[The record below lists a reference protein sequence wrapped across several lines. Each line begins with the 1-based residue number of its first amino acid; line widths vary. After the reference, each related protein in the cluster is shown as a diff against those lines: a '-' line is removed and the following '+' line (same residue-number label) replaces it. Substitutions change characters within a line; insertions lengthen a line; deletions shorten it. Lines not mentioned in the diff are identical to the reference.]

1 MNVAQGALRLGT
13 AGRVHWTDRLARRV
27 VLRQL
32 GAIRHGQL
40 VIDDAGQRHVFGAP
54 DEHCG
59 LQVHLRVHHP
69 STYRG
74 FALGGSTGAGAA
86 YIRHAWDADDLTGL
100 IRLLAANLP
109 ALNRRESWRRR
120 ALAPLV
126 AAARRRAVDRE
137 MARDAVRAHYDLGND
152 LYGLFLDPGM
162 TYSAALF
169 VRPGMDLEQA
179 QTAKIDRLCRK
190 LELSPEDH
198 LLEIGTG
205 WGSLAEHAARVY
217 GCRVTTTTLS
227 REQADYARDRIQRA
241 GLADRVQV
249 LECDYRDL
257 EGQYDKIVSVEMIE
271 AIGHALHGD
280 FFRRLTALL
289 KPHGLAALQ
298 AITIAE
304 QRHDSA
310 ARGEDFIQRYVFPGG
325 SLPSVSRLC
334 GLVGRETDMQ
344 VLHLEDF
351 GPHYARTLAL
361 WRERF
366 EVARPQLAGMGY
378 PPAFERLWAFYLA
391 YCEGGFAERTL
402 GVCQMLC
409 AGPAYRGEPV
419 VASLP

>member
-13 AGRVHWTDRLARRV
+13 AGRVHWSDRLARRV

-32 GAIRHGQL
+32 GAVTHGRL
-40 VIDDAGQRHVFGAP
+40 VIDEAGERHVFGTP
-54 DEHCG
+54 DARCG
-59 LQVHLRVHHP
+59 LSVHLRVHHP

-100 IRLLAANLP
+100 IRLLVANLP

-120 ALAPLV
+120 ALAPLL
-126 AAARRRAVDRE
+126 AAARRRAVNRE
-137 MARDAVRAHYDLGND
+137 VARDAVRAHYDLGND
-152 LYGLFLDPGM
+152 LYALFLDPGM

-169 VRPGMDLEQA
+169 AGPETGLEQA
-179 QTAKIDRLCRK
+179 QTLKIDRLCRK
-190 LELSPEDH
+190 LELAPGDH

-227 REQADYARDRIQRA
+227 REQAAYARARIERA
-241 GLADRVQV
+241 GLADRVRV
-249 LECDYRDL
+249 LEQDYRDL
-257 EGQYDKIVSVEMIE
+257 DGQYDKIVSVEMIE

-289 KPHGLAALQ
+289 KPQGLAALQ

-304 QRHDSA
+304 QRHDAA

-334 GLVGRETDMQ
+334 SMVASETDMQ

-366 EVARPQLAGMGY
+366 DAALPRLGKLGY

-391 YCEGGFAERTL
+391 YCEGGFAERAL
-402 GVCQMLC
+402 GVCQLVC
-409 AGPAYRGEPV
+409 ARPEYRGEPLAV
-419 VASLP
+419 TLA